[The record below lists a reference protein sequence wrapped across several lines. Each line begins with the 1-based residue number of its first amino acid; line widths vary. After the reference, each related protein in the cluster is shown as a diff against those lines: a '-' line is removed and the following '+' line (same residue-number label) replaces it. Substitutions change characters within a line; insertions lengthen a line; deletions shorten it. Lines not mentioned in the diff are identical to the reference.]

1 MSRINRIE
9 FDLGETQ
16 GREQYEEDA
25 QDNQDYNQDN
35 NQDNQ
40 DNEYDS
46 WEEMYSEDT
55 EESQPEEVQTEE
67 AQPEEIQPEQPLTEE
82 EVAILKSLEEAKKT
96 KLQKPTETDME
107 EAYNDFIAR
116 VEAEKK
122 QKEDSMIRE
131 ISIWVSN
138 GNQVKGETLEEHY
151 TYMTEQKIVQEKERK
166 EQEEKERKEQA
177 KKAEQALIAAQ
188 NRRSFW
194 DMETT
199 RKQKAG
205 TTRPAHINGPNKLG
219 REQGKKDMMRKK
231 QLEAAEKMKKQLE
244 EKTKDSNKRLQS
256 FLAEEKRLITEHKN
270 RLFAEEEQLF
280 LAAQKEQIA
289 AEEIQKKEDELMTL
303 TEPVPLKAESQLLEA
318 IKNTEPTKK
327 TEEEW
332 QVVGR
337 NIDPKKKVVLDIY
350 TCQYGQPANPTL
362 ATQPH
367 TQTQAKFTRLCM
379 SITTEAKCPHGSKC
393 RYAHSLTQ
401 LTHVECAFGGNCRY
415 AKQVK
420 PGFYRNISDKKTGK
434 ICTFWHEDETEESYG
449 LRMGM
454 KQVQTQAHVPEPVK
468 IQLKPITQP
477 AFIQPAPKLAPW
489 AKLANKPVENKPVEN
504 KPRKSRWDIKP
515 VETKP
520 VETKPRKSRWDI
532 KPVENKPVENKTQD
546 QVNQSEVMVIRVPRH
561 LTDMAMEMALS
572 KGVSFKIEFTD

>member
-16 GREQYEEDA
+16 GREQYEEEA
-25 QDNQDYNQDN
+25 QDNQDN

-40 DNEYDS
+40 ANQDSEYDS
-46 WEEMYSEDT
+46 WEEMYSEDSKQPELYT
-55 EESQPEEVQTEE
+55 EEV
-67 AQPEEIQPEQPLTEE
+67 QPEQPLTDE
-82 EVAILKSLEEAKKT
+82 EVAILKSLETKKS
-96 KLQKPTETDME
+96 KLPTETDLE

-122 QKEDSMIRE
+122 EKEDSMIRE

-138 GNQVKGETLEEHY
+138 GNQVKGETLEDHY

-199 RKQKAG
+199 EKQKKG
-205 TTRPAHINGPNKLG
+205 KNRKAHMNGPNKLG
-219 REQGKKDMMRKK
+219 REQGKKDMLKKK

-244 EKTKDSNKRLQS
+244 EKTHDSNKRLQN
-256 FLAEEKRLITEHKN
+256 FLAEEKRIITEHKN
-270 RLFAEEEQLF
+270 RLFAEDEERF
-280 LAAQKEQIA
+280 LAAQKERIA
-289 AEEIQKKEDELMTL
+289 ADEIQKKEDELMTL
-303 TEPVPLKAESQLLEA
+303 AEPVPLKAESQLLGA
-318 IKNTEPTKK
+318 IKKTEPTKK
-327 TEEEW
+327 TEDEW

-367 TQTQAKFTRLCM
+367 TQAHAKFTRLCV

-393 RYAHSLTQ
+393 RYAHSLAQ
-401 LTHVECAFGGNCRY
+401 LTHVECAFGVSCRY

-420 PGFYRNISDKKTGK
+420 PGFYRNIADKKTGK
-434 ICTFWHEDETEESYG
+434 ICTFWHADETEESYG

-454 KQVQTQAHVPEPVK
+454 KQVQTKARQTPVPEPVK
-468 IQLKPITQP
+468 IKLAVAQP
-477 AFIQPAPKLAPW
+477 AVAQPAVAQKLAPW
-489 AKLANKPVENKPVEN
+489 AKLATKPVENKPVEN

-515 VETKP
+515 VENKP
-520 VETKPRKSRWDI
+520 VENKPEEVKPEEVKPRKSRWEV
-532 KPVENKPVENKTQD
+532 KPEEVKPE
-546 QVNQSEVMVIRVPRH
+546 EVMIIRVPRH
-561 LTDMAMEMALS
+561 LTEMAMEMALS